1 MSSYLFRWG
10 RFAATHAWAV
20 IGAWVVAAI
29 LVVGASAGF
38 GEEMEDSFVVPGL
51 DSQAAVDLLQAS
63 GATGGGITAQVVMTP
78 IDDTTTFTTSTSAQ
92 AELDAVQATI
102 ASLPNVMGT
111 TTEVSP
117 DGVVAIVRVQY
128 PTVDGLTTADLD
140 GLKAAVAEERVGSPL
155 QIEAGGDLFFTFEE
169 TAAASGELI
178 GIIAAMVILLIAF
191 GSIIAMGLPIGIALI
206 GLAVGVSSMALV
218 TRIIDIPSWA
228 PQMATMIALGVGI
241 DYALFLVTR
250 HREFL
255 AQGLPV
261 PEAAGRAV
269 ATAGQTVIFAGGT
282 VVIAILGMAFAGIPF
297 MTAAGIATSIIVLA
311 MVTASVTLLPA
322 LLGIAGQRINR
333 RGHRGIVT
341 SDTHHVSARWMRW
354 GSHVSRNS
362 WVYLIGTTTLLVAL
376 AAPALALRM
385 GFPDEGS
392 LPPSRTERLAY
403 DLVADGFGPGI
414 NGPLLIAIDTSS
426 DPSVVE
432 PLREAIAAD
441 PGIASVTPAEVNA
454 SAGVATMLAFPTTAP
469 QDGATLATIERLRE
483 EAFPPVLAGSTASA
497 HIGGQTASWAD
508 IGHKV
513 RDRLPLFIAGVILMS
528 CVLLL
533 FVFRSI
539 LVPIKAAVMTLLS
552 IGAAYGVIVMV
563 FQWGWG
569 MNLIGLESTV
579 PVIPFIPMFMFAV
592 LFGLSMDYEVFLL
605 SRIREEYL
613 RTGDTGASIVRG
625 IASSARVI
633 TSAALIMI
641 CVYLGFVLGEDPA
654 TKMMGL
660 GLATAI
666 FIDATLVR
674 MVLVPAAMTL
684 MGRANWWL
692 PAWLD
697 RLLPTIDIEGATHG
711 AIDVAAPAEE
721 SSVPQR
727 RASRA

>member
-1 MSSYLFRWG
+1 M
-10 RFAATHAWAV
+10 
-20 IGAWVVAAI
+20 I
-29 LVVGASAGF
+29 
-38 GEEMEDSFVVPGL
+38 
-51 DSQAAVDLLQAS
+51 
-63 GATGGGITAQVVMTP
+63 
-78 IDDTTTFTTSTSAQ
+78 
-92 AELDAVQATI
+92 
-102 ASLPNVMGT
+102 
-111 TTEVSP
+111 
-117 DGVVAIVRVQY
+117 
-128 PTVDGLTTADLD
+128 
-140 GLKAAVAEERVGSPL
+140 
-155 QIEAGGDLFFTFEE
+155 
-169 TAAASGELI
+169 
-178 GIIAAMVILLIAF
+178 ILLVAF

-206 GLAVGVSSMALV
+206 GLAIGASSMALV

-228 PQMATMIALGVGI
+228 PQMASMIALGVGI

-282 VVIAILGMAFAGIPF
+282 VVIAVLGMAFAGIPF
-297 MTAAGIATSIIVLA
+297 MTAAGIATSIIVLV

-322 LLGIAGQRINR
+322 LLGIVGQRINR

-341 SDTHHVSARWMRW
+341 ADTHHVSARWMRW
-354 GSHVSRNS
+354 GSHVSRHS
-362 WVYLIGTTTLLVAL
+362 WAYLIGTTVLLIAL
-376 AAPALALRM
+376 TVPALSLRM

-392 LPPSRTERLAY
+392 LPPNRTERLAY

-414 NGPLLIAIDTSS
+414 NGPLLIAIDLAS

-441 PGIASVTPAEVNA
+441 PGIASVSEAKVN
-454 SAGVATMLAFPTTAP
+454 SAADVATMLAFPTTAP
-469 QDGATLATIERLRE
+469 QDDLTFTTIERLRAE
-483 EAFPPVLAGSTASA
+483 TFPAVLADSGASA

-508 IGHKV
+508 IGNKV
-513 RDRLPLFIAGVILMS
+513 RDRLPLFVGGVILMS
-528 CVLLL
+528 FVLLL
-533 FVFRSI
+533 FVFRSV
-539 LVPIKAAVMTLLS
+539 LVPLKAAAMTLLS

-569 MNLIGLESTV
+569 MNAIGLEETI

-605 SRIREEYL
+605 SRIREEYM
-613 RTGDTGASIVRG
+613 RTGDIGASVVRG

-641 CVYLGFVLGEDPA
+641 SVYVGFMFGEDPA

-666 FIDATLVR
+666 LIDATLVR
-674 MVLVPAAMTL
+674 MVLVPALHDA
-684 MGRANWWL
+684 
-692 PAWLD
+692 
-697 RLLPTIDIEGATHG
+697 HG
-711 AIDVAAPAEE
+711 HGELVAARVARPTAADDRH
-721 SSVPQR
+721 R
-727 RASRA
+727 RGRNGAAGPGSRVGGLRHRLKPGGVARSGCAASNWRTAGRSRSHS

>member
-1 MSSYLFRWG
+1 MSSYLLLWG

-20 IGAWVVAAI
+20 LAAWVVAAL
-29 LVVGASAGF
+29 LVVGASASL

-51 DSQAAVDLLQAS
+51 DSQAAVDLLQS
-63 GATGGGITAQVVMTP
+63 GGAAGGGITAQVVMTP
-78 IDDTTTFTTSTSAQ
+78 LDEDATFTTSTTAQ
-92 AELDAVQATI
+92 VALDDVRATI
-102 ASLPNVMGT
+102 AGLPNVVAVT
-111 TTEVSP
+111 EEVSP
-117 DGVVAIVRVQY
+117 DGSVAIVRVQY
-128 PTVDGLTTADLD
+128 PTVDGLTTADLE
-140 GLKAAVAEERVGSPL
+140 GLKATVADARAGSPL

-169 TAAASGELI
+169 TAAATGELV
-178 GIIAAMVILLIAF
+178 GVVAAMVILLIAF

-255 AQGLPV
+255 AQGLTV
-261 PEAAGRAV
+261 PEAVGRAV

-282 VVIAILGMAFAGIPF
+282 VVIAVLGMAFAGIPF
-297 MTAAGIATSIIVLA
+297 MTAAGIATSVIVLT

-341 SDTHHVSARWMRW
+341 ADAHHVSARWMRW

-362 WVYLIGTTTLLVAL
+362 WVYLVGTTALLLAL
-376 AAPALALRM
+376 AAPVLALRM

-403 DLVADGFGPGI
+403 DLAADGFGPGI
-414 NGPLLIAIDTSS
+414 NGPLLIAIDVSS

-441 PGIASVTPAEVNA
+441 PGIASVTTAEVDA
-454 SAGVATMLAFPTTAP
+454 SAGVATMLAVPTTAP
-469 QDGATLATIERLRE
+469 QDDATVATIERLRDE
-483 EAFPPVLAGSTASA
+483 VFPPVLVGSSASA
-497 HIGGQTASWAD
+497 HVGGQTASWAD
-508 IGHKV
+508 IGSKV

-533 FVFRSI
+533 FVFRSV
-539 LVPIKAAVMTLLS
+539 LVPLKAAVMTLLS

-569 MNLIGLESTV
+569 MSLIGLESTV

-605 SRIREEYL
+605 SRIREEYV

-641 CVYLGFVLGEDPA
+641 CVYLGFVFGEDPA

-666 FIDATLVR
+666 LIDATLVR

-697 RLLPTIDIEGATHG
+697 RLLPTIDIEGG
-711 AIDVAAPAEE
+711 PAPRSAVVL
-721 SSVPQR
+721 SSERPALR
-727 RASRA
+727 S